1 MDMSFYGGKQGKSFR
16 ISKVF
21 QNKAELIRDL
31 NARWNSSIGINELVF
46 INYGNPGNKDIVVH
60 TGEIIEIDGQKLPPA
75 PKDLTLFEKNRF
87 IDFNYEFSVYDEE
100 QGQYV
105 TKADGKL
112 FNTTVWQKIYKDDI
126 PIKTDTKI
134 DPIKGIDRYMISDDF
149 GVGYELVACLTGNTP
164 EISVESSWIYT
175 DQEPRAYLNKE
186 KYDAEKPLIHFD
198 LPKGITL
205 LYGPELTNRNATE
218 LRLDVTEKFGT
229 GDYYINNTNG
239 NTYLCTAVGAQVN
252 GKKIYTVKYVATLA
266 REVDEVTIESVN
278 PYVSV
283 DGSWKQ
289 QNAGVQNTI
298 NDETWNIKFTL
309 PKLPTLSTSVSEL
322 LSPANRQRIT
332 VTGAIKDENTYN
344 FAFALAK
351 PSVWLNGADAPENA
365 VTGEDGDYYLNTE
378 TQDVSFKNNG
388 AWNLVTNI
396 KGAQGIQGVKG
407 DNVAIVNSFDFVYDA
422 TVTGYVKVEGAENTY
437 RGNLDPNSTVDLVKF
452 GEIAVEVNGNKQP
465 KSSDLFNL
473 NYTNIEGE
481 ENAYWLFK
489 LTNDSSNNKWSSM
502 RVTGNAGSLAI
513 LLMNEFDAENR
524 SDKTY
529 TTGYIN
535 NKFTEEEA
543 KVDEKFSNFTIDN
556 MITTAAAVA
565 PKGGEFTFDIGEG
578 IIKADQKV
586 IFNVTK
592 DDDTVFDTAFS
603 NIQKQI
609 NDFKNATIDIAHGG
623 TGGTTAEQARTN
635 LGVYSKTEVYNKAE
649 INTKE
654 TALQESIS
662 NVEDKAVRA
671 QTAAESA
678 TTIALNFTIPLKSS
692 GTGTWTT
699 VEGKTRV
706 VLNIEHGFTDANKQ
720 PMVVCKDSEDEPYQ
734 KIEEITFDTG
744 NISIIMSEENKVAI
758 NLFAFYP
765 Q

>member
-46 INYGNPGNKDIVVH
+46 INYGNPGNKDIVVRA
-60 TGEIIEIDGQKLPPA
+60 GEIIKIDGQKLPPA
-75 PKDLTLFEKNRF
+75 PKDLTLFEKNRY
-87 IDFNYEFSVYDEE
+87 IDFNYKFSVYDEE

-112 FNTTVWQKIYKDDI
+112 FNTTIWQKIYKDDI

-175 DQEPRAYLNKE
+175 DQKPRAYLNKE
-186 KYDAEKPLIHFD
+186 NYDAEKPLIHFD

-205 LYGPELTNRNATE
+205 LYGPELTNRNTTE
-218 LRLDVTEKFGT
+218 LRLDATETFGT

-239 NTYLCTAVGAQVN
+239 NTYLCTAVGAEVN
-252 GKKIYTVKYVATLA
+252 GKRIYTVKYVATLA
-266 REVDEVTIESVN
+266 REVDNVTIESVS
-278 PYVSV
+278 PYVSS
-283 DGSWKQ
+283 GGTWMQ

-298 NDETWNIKFTL
+298 NDEEWNIKFTL
-309 PKLPTLSTSVSEL
+309 PKLPTLSTSVSKL
-322 LSPANRQRIT
+322 LSPANRQETT
-332 VTGAIKDENTYN
+332 VTGAIKDKNTYN

-351 PSVWLNGADAPENA
+351 PSIWLSGAGTPGNETIGEN
-365 VTGEDGDYYLNTE
+365 GDYYLDTE
-378 TQDVSFKNNG
+378 SQDVSFKTNG
-388 AWNLVTNI
+388 SWEFVTNI
-396 KGAQGIQGVKG
+396 KGIQGIQGVKG
-407 DNVAIVNSFDFVYDA
+407 DNIAIVNSFDFIYDA
-422 TVTGYVKVEGAENTY
+422 TVTGYAKVEGEENTY
-437 RGNLDPNSTVDLVKF
+437 KGNLDPSSSVDLIKF
-452 GEIAVEVNGNKQP
+452 GEIAVEVNKGKQP

-473 NYTNIEGE
+473 NYTNAKGE

-502 RVTGNAGSLAI
+502 RVTGNAGSLAT

-578 IIKADQKV
+578 VIKADQKV
-586 IFNVTK
+586 VFNVTK
-592 DDDTVFDTAFS
+592 DDDTVFDAAFS

-623 TGGTTAEQARTN
+623 TGGTTVEEARTN
-635 LGVYSKTEVYNKAE
+635 LEVYSKTEVYNKTE

-654 TALQESIS
+654 IALQEGIS
-662 NVEDKAVRA
+662 AVEAKATKA
-671 QTAAESA
+671 QTTAEAA

-692 GTGTWTT
+692 GIGTWTT
-699 VEGKTRV
+699 VESKTRV
-706 VLNIEHGFTDANKQ
+706 VLDIEHGFTDANKQ
-720 PMVVCKDSEDEPYQ
+720 PMIVCKDSDDEPYQ

-744 NISIIMSEENKVAI
+744 SISIIMSEENKVAI